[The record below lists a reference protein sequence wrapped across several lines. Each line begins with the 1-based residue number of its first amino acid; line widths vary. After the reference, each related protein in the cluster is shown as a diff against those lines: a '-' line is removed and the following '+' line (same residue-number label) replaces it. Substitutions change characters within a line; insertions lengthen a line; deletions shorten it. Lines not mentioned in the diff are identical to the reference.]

1 VEVNLTASHRPLYVF
16 PVETID
22 ESLQGP
28 FLKHGAIIGSGSLGL
43 TPDHIDTSGPM
54 EERYP
59 MPPEGEGAVWQT
71 WVPLTEGAQFIE
83 MQVWYA
89 PEILASSEGDTRFNS
104 LSTSSLQIETL
115 GGRENAIALL
125 MPN

>member
-1 VEVNLTASHRPLYVF
+1 
-16 PVETID
+16 
-22 ESLQGP
+22 
-28 FLKHGAIIGSGSLGL
+28 
-43 TPDHIDTSGPM
+43 
-54 EERYP
+54 

-71 WVPLTEGAQFIE
+71 WVPLTEEAQFIE

-89 PEILASSEGDTRFNS
+89 PEILASSEGDRGYRFQLELEKEGVINEEDTRFNS
-104 LSTSSLQIETL
+104 LSANSLQIETL